1 MELGMQWRTYTMQ
14 TRSRGTVCSTPPDHR
29 TDTALVEYEHST
41 SSSLRQQQRS
51 VSIIGGEQSTVAQ
64 QQ

>member
-1 MELGMQWRTYTMQ
+1 MQ